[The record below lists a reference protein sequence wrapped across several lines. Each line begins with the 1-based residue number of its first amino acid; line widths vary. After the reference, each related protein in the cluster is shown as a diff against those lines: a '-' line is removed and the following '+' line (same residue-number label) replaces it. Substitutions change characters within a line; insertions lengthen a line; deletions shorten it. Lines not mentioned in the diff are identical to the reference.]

1 MFVLTAYVDGFDL
14 ANVWNGFNAGVL
26 VKMGANYAPLLK
38 ESYQVWRLVSYMF
51 LHGSIIHILV
61 NMYSLVALG
70 NQIETFFGKAK
81 FLIIYFI
88 SGIAGGLLS
97 AAAGGVTSVGASG
110 AIFGLLGS
118 MLYFGFHYRAYFG
131 QAVKLQILPV
141 IAINLAIGFMMP
153 NIDNWC
159 HIGGLVGGFLIT
171 MALGVNGKSKKSD
184 QINGTICTLLY
195 LGFLIYLVFIR

>member
-1 MFVLTAYVDGFDL
+1 
-14 ANVWNGFNAGVL
+14 
-26 VKMGANYAPLLK
+26 
-38 ESYQVWRLVSYMF
+38 MF

-70 NQIETFFGKAK
+70 NQIESFFGKTK
-81 FLIIYFI
+81 FIIIYFI

-131 QAVKLQILPV
+131 QAVKMQILPV

-159 HIGGLVGGFLIT
+159 HIGGLVGGFLAT
-171 MALGVNGKSKKSD
+171 MAVGVTGKSKKSD
-184 QINGTICTLLY
+184 QINGSICLVIY
-195 LGFLIYLVFIR
+195 LGFLIYLTFFR